1 MHGLRA
7 KDEIIKTESYLLFIC
22 FTAKLAAPSRR
33 WRMREGINMK
43 TENKYEATEE
53 DLTRIAELADVK
65 LLTQDEST
73 SLDEVLLEEDLDC
86 SIEIE
91 KTLLNEMAHAAFA
104 TTLDE
109 DSFFIFWCENRE
121 RIRDA
126 ALMSDEVAEMLLL
139 GFKLAITNG
148 RPFP

>member
-1 MHGLRA
+1 
-7 KDEIIKTESYLLFIC
+7 
-22 FTAKLAAPSRR
+22 
-33 WRMREGINMK
+33 MREGINMK

-109 DSFFIFWCENRE
+109 DSFSFFGAKIES
-121 RIRDA
+121 A
-126 ALMSDEVAEMLLL
+126 YVMLL
-139 GFKLAITNG
+139 
-148 RPFP
+148 